1 MLDLLVDVLLDAVI
15 DTLKLLP
22 FLFVTYL
29 AMEALESAAG
39 LRATRVVE
47 RAGRLGPVLGALLG
61 AVPQCGFSAAAATL
75 YAGRVITVGTLLA
88 VFLSTGD
95 ELLPVFLSEGA
106 DVGQLLR
113 ILAVK
118 ATLAVVVGLV
128 ADALLHLLHRAGDG
142 HIHVHELCEREGCGC
157 DGEGAAD
164 EAADGRKVAQ
174 DGALHA
180 CTGERGEVVPAEAR
194 ARCDDDARAHGS
206 RADHDHADHDAH
218 AGHDHAG
225 HAHTHGGGI
234 LRGVVMGATHHTLQ
248 VTLFIFLVTLA
259 INLVIGIVGE
269 DALGAFMAG
278 NPVVSVLAAGVVGL
292 IPNCAAS
299 VVVAELFLEGTIG
312 SAALLAGSLVSA
324 GIGLL
329 VLFRTN
335 AGIRHNLL
343 IAAALWAVGVACG
356 LVMLATGL
364 EF

>member
-1 MLDLLVDVLLDAVI
+1 MLVDVLTDAVI

-39 LRATRVVE
+39 ARATRVVE
-47 RAGRLGPVLGALLG
+47 RAGRLGPVIGAVLG

-95 ELLPVFLSEGA
+95 ELLPVFLSEGG
-106 DVGQLLR
+106 DVGELLR

-118 ATLAVVVGLV
+118 AALALVIGLAV
-128 ADALLHLLHRAGDG
+128 DAVLRLTHRAGDG
-142 HIHVHELCEREGCGC
+142 HIHVHELCEREHCGC
-157 DGEGAAD
+157 DAED
-164 EAADGRKVAQ
+164 EPAPLDEEADGHND
-174 DGALHA
+174 DG
-180 CTGERGEVVPAEAR
+180 
-194 ARCDDDARAHGS
+194 ARAHG
-206 RADHDHADHDAH
+206 DHEEH
-218 AGHDHAG
+218 GHEGHEG
-225 HAHTHGGGI
+225 HSHAHSHGGSSVAH
-234 LRGVVMGATHHTLQ
+234 GVVTGALHHTLQ

-259 INLVIGIVGE
+259 INLLIELAGGTDVLAG
-269 DALGAFMAG
+269 FMAG
-278 NPVVSVLAAGVVGL
+278 NPVVSVVAAGVVGL

-299 VVVAELFLEGTIG
+299 VVVAELYLEGAIG

-335 AGIRHNLL
+335 AGARLNLL
-343 IAAALWAVGVACG
+343 IAAALWLAGVGCG
-356 LVMLATGL
+356 LLMLATGL
-364 EF
+364 SF

>member
-39 LRATRVVE
+39 ERATRVVE

-75 YAGRVITVGTLLA
+75 YAGRVVTVGTLLA

-106 DVGQLLR
+106 DVGLLMR

-118 ATLAVVVGLV
+118 AALAVVAGLA
-128 ADALLHLLHRAGDG
+128 ADALLHLMHRAGDG
-142 HIHVHELCEREGCGC
+142 HIHVHELCERAGCGC
-157 DGEGAAD
+157 DAEACEDDGGEGARASLCSDTCGRDGIVSEEGEGSAD
-164 EAADGRKVAQ
+164 RHAQGAAHDARE
-174 DGALHA
+174 
-180 CTGERGEVVPAEAR
+180 ERGHAS
-194 ARCDDDARAHGS
+194 DDH
-206 RADHDHADHDAH
+206 
-218 AGHDHAG
+218 G
-225 HAHTHGGGI
+225 HAHAHGHEGHAHAHGGGV
-234 LRGVVMGATHHTLQ
+234 LRGVVVGATHHTLQ

-259 INLVIGIVGE
+259 INLVIGLVGE
-269 DALGAFMAG
+269 DALGSFMAG

-324 GIGLL
+324 GVGLL

-335 AGIRHNLL
+335 AGVRHNLL
-343 IAAALWAVGVACG
+343 IAAALWVVGVACG

-364 EF
+364 SF